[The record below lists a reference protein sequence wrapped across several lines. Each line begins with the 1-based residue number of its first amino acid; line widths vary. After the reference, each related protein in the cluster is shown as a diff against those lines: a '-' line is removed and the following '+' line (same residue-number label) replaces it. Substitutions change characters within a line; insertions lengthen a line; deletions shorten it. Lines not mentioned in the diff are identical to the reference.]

1 MQKFKV
7 PKQKDGNRME
17 VFLNLREIKRN
28 AFFVSFYFTRTG
40 VLKYYGS
47 TCTFKITTI
56 FLNKPFVG
64 EATAKDI

>member
-1 MQKFKV
+1 
-7 PKQKDGNRME
+7 ME
-17 VFLNLREIKRN
+17 TGLKKKKKLRGIKRT

-40 VLKYYGS
+40 VLKYYDS

-64 EATAKDI
+64 EATAKASKIIVSIFDS